1 MPKILITG
9 ALGMIGRAL
18 SENLL
23 QKAGYDVDGID
34 IKVFPDSMA
43 VNKLHFS
50 RLDIRD
56 NAAIVNLIAKG
67 KYDCIIHLAAISRV
81 VDGEKDKPNCIQTN
95 YVGTRNIID
104 AVAKYSPTTHVIFAS
119 SREVYGE
126 QKNLP
131 VSENAELLPI
141 NVYGF
146 YKLLAEQY
154 IRATLSNYTILRLCN
169 VYGSTN
175 DLPGR
180 VIPNFVRRAITGETM
195 TIEGGS
201 QMIDFT
207 HIKDTVWAFGRCI
220 ELISAGTVNKETIT
234 ISPGEGHTLQEVV
247 EILSSE
253 LGRSLNVRVTPERNY
268 DVQRF
273 VGNRSH
279 RVKLLGDRRFLS
291 LPEGIRQT
299 LMLYQD
305 LYRIDELKG

>member
-1 MPKILITG
+1 MSKILITG

-23 QKAGYDVDGID
+23 QKEGYAVDGID

-43 VNKLHFS
+43 GSKLHFY
-50 RLDIRD
+50 RIDIRD
-56 NAAIVNLIAKG
+56 NATITDLIVNG
-67 KYDCIIHLAAISRV
+67 KYDCIVHLAAISRV

-126 QKNLP
+126 QKMLP
-131 VSENAELLPI
+131 VSEDAELLPI

-154 IRATLSNYTILRLCN
+154 IRTTLSNFTILRLCN
-169 VYGSTN
+169 VYGSLN

-207 HIKDTVWAFGRCI
+207 HIQDTVWAFAQCI
-220 ELISAGTVNKETIT
+220 ELISAGIVNKETIT
-234 ISPGEGHTLQEVV
+234 ISPGEGHTLQEIV

-268 DVQRF
+268 DVQRWSCGQK
-273 VGNRSH
+273 VG
-279 RVKLLGDRRFLS
+279 
-291 LPEGIRQT
+291 
-299 LMLYQD
+299 
-305 LYRIDELKG
+305 